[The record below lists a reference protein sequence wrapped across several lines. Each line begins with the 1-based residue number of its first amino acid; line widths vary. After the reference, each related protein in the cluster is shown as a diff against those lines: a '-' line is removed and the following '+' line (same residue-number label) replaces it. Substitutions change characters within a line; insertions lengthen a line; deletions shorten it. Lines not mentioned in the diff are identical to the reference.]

1 MDIFGIHF
9 HSWKPI
15 MQNQVY
21 FFRGHECQNSVT
33 SGFRICKDCE
43 KIQQYFYDSQGGC
56 WETMSECE
64 QKIIKDEI
72 LFTAGQY
79 QFLKIRDLRTTPEPP
94 NKL

>member
-56 WETMSECE
+56 YSKVTAPIQQVLEEDVVTIDGSL
-64 QKIIKDEI
+64 I
-72 LFTAGQY
+72 L
-79 QFLKIRDLRTTPEPP
+79 P
-94 NKL
+94 KL